1 MMSISEDADEL
12 TDMNLFMSGLVSEGV
27 DSFADNSWTDS
38 TADAAD
44 PMDEEAEPDEYDQQN
59 IDDHTYNQAPL
70 SYELQQGLRILKE
83 LMSDSNKSVNL
94 HFLGPV
100 DDSHPETADYYDKIK
115 KPIWLGK
122 S

>member
-1 MMSISEDADEL
+1 MSVNEGAEEMI
-12 TDMNLFMSGLVSEGV
+12 DMNFFMSGLVSESV
-27 DSFADNSWTDS
+27 DSFADSSLTGS
-38 TADAAD
+38 TADGAD
-44 PMDEEAEPDEYDQQN
+44 PMDGEAEPEENDQQN

-100 DDSHPETADYYDKIK
+100 DDGHPETADYYEKIK